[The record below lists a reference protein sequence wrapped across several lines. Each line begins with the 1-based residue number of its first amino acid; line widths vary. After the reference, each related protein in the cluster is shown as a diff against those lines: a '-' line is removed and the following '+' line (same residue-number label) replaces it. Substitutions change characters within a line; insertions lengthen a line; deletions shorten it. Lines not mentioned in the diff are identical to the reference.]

1 MSAAEPQK
9 VRFNEKLDHLQAR
22 KPFVY
27 NLVTGL
33 LVGIPLAL
41 ILGVHWVFVVLY
53 ALTWAALRWYL
64 WSDGRILRRQYEV
77 RLERVAEEQ
86 AAKRRQR

>member
-1 MSAAEPQK
+1 MVGSEPDK

-22 KPFVY
+22 KPFLY

-33 LVGIPLAL
+33 LIAIPLAL
-41 ILGVHWVFVVLY
+41 IFRIHWVFVLVY
-53 ALTWAALRWYL
+53 ALSWAALRWYL
-64 WSDGRILRRQYEV
+64 WGEGRVLRRQYEV
-77 RLERVAEEQ
+77 RLVRVAEEQ